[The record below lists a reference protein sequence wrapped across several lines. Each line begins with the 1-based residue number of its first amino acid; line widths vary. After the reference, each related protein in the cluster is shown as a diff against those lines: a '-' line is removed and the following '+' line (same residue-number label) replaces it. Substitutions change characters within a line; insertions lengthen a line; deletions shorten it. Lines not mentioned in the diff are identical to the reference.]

1 MKSFL
6 LNKRPRWVDVFWL
19 LSGAV
24 VAAWLAPHSAK
35 WFASNFFYYWA
46 PHLAVLILLWV
57 LGASRQLING
67 AAVALATYLALFGA

>member
-6 LNKRPRWVDVFWL
+6 LNKRPSWVDVFWL

-35 WFASNFFYYWA
+35 WFASNFFLLLGTA
-46 PHLAVLILLWV
+46 PSGSDLAVGI
-57 LGASRQLING
+57 GRFTS
-67 AAVALATYLALFGA
+67 TD